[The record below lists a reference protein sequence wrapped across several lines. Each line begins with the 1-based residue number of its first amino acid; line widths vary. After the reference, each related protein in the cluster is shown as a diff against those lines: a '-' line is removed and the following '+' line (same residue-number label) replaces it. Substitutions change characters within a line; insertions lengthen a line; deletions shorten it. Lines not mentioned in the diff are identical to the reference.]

1 VTVKNEPNA
10 AATPL
15 DLEQLAAYL
24 DGRLTPQERAA
35 VEERLAE
42 DEDAFELFAEAARL
56 AETAAAPAGE
66 VVDLS
71 LRGMRLR
78 GNRRAA
84 TRWIGPLA
92 AAAVVLLALGLATLQ
107 PWRGLSSVPSAT
119 WVAALPAG
127 DDLAAVLG
135 DRWTEAAWSEY
146 RSAPGPLA
154 YPLFPPEVAAFRIGA
169 RTVDLAAAL
178 RAEDAD
184 TASSL
189 AAQLES
195 LYPNLESTTAATIV
209 MAQLALTL
217 EQAGPQAAA
226 QDLATLDE
234 HHGVEPA
241 SYYETGRWAESARLA
256 ARAGARPFFESRLW
270 SRGLRALQRQA
281 QTPELRQLA
290 ERLPG
295 SAPPDFAALVT
306 ELDAVIALLGN
317 GDARLAPPTSD

>member
-1 VTVKNEPNA
+1 MIANNDPNA

-24 DGRLTPQERAA
+24 DRRLPPQEGAA
-35 VEERLAE
+35 IEERLAE
-42 DEDAFELFAEAARL
+42 DDEAFELFAEAARL
-56 AETAAAPAGE
+56 AEAPAPPAGE

-71 LRGMRLR
+71 LGDR
-78 GNRRAA
+78 RRAA

-92 AAAVVLLALGLATLQ
+92 ATAVVLLALGLATLQ
-107 PWRGLSSVPSAT
+107 PWRGLSSVASAT

-127 DDLAAVLG
+127 DDLADILG

-154 YPLFPPEVAAFRIGA
+154 SPLFPPEVAAFRIGA

-178 RAEDAD
+178 RADDAA
-184 TASSL
+184 TASAL

-195 LYPNLESTTAATIV
+195 LYPSLESTTAATIV

-217 EQAGPQAAA
+217 EQAGTQAAA
-226 QDLATLDE
+226 QDLASLDE

-241 SYYETGRWAESARLA
+241 RYYETGRWAESARLA

-281 QTPELRQLA
+281 QDPELRQLA

-295 SAPPDFAALVT
+295 SAPPDFAVLVT